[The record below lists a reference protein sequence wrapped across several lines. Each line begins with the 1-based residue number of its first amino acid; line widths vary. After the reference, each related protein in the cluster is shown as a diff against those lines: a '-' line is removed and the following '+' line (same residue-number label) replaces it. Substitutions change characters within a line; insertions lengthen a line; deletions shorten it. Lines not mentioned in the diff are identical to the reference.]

1 MGFFL
6 RAKRRYDK
14 TLASLLEKHEE
25 YADVTEIVDKM
36 SEHYATMEG
45 SFLDDE
51 TREKYNDQAQ
61 QNRENCD
68 FNMVVAGGKTKS
80 KSIIKKK
87 HLSKMY
93 RRIVEKT
100 HPDKLERLEMSDGE
114 KQDREYVFKDV
125 VPAYKKLNI
134 PVFFECANEVS
145 VMPQHVGHYD
155 FFSGALVIEIEI
167 LEEKIKILKETVAW
181 SLYECQGDPAC
192 ERALVQRTVNSIYK

>member
-14 TLASLLEKHEE
+14 ILTSLLEKYEE
-25 YADVTEIVDKM
+25 HVDAIEIVNKM
-36 SEHYATMEG
+36 SERYMAIEG
-45 SFLDDE
+45 DFLDDE
-51 TREKYNDQAQ
+51 TREKHGEKAQ
-61 QNRENCD
+61 QGRNDSD
-68 FNMVVAGGKTKS
+68 FNMVVSKGKTKR

-114 KQDREYVFKDV
+114 KQDREWVFKDV
-125 VPAYKKLNI
+125 VPAYRKLNI

-145 VMPQHVGHYD
+145 VAPQHVGHYD
-155 FFSGALVIEIEI
+155 FFSGALVIEVEI